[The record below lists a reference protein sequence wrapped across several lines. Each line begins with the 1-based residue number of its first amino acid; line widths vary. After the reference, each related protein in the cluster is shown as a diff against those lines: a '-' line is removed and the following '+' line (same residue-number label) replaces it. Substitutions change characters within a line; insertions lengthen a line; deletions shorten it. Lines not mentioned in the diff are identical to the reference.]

1 MAEATRVALSLEPSA
16 AVAAARRHAARER
29 FELRGGM
36 SDGVGDGHDFTLERI
51 RNRFQRGGFFRL
63 RARPLGGA

>member
-1 MAEATRVALSLEPSA
+1 VTVRFVDH
-16 AVAAARRHAARER
+16 RRHAARER